1 MGQFTQILHI
11 GESARSI
18 FLLDK
23 ASEQRLYNKLRLLK
37 RALTCID
44 VEIARDTAEY
54 TEICIMLTKL
64 SDSEKGV
71 RQNFQEMKK
80 RRVGE
85 KQPLRYEEEAAFEYE
100 AGNKEVAKEI
110 LELGVDNNALTSIQ
124 KEKLLNRVIAGRAG
138 WVAAFSGS
146 PQEQKVLALQ
156 TKRQALR
163 KIQGNS
169 VTNSM
174 QNKEEL
180 VVTTPRGCA
189 ATSLQLLT
197 IPADITPIS
206 YSRECDASTLGLN
219 HMLMTP
225 SNATPVSHGRNGE
238 SFSTVSKIPHRGNK
252 SPLPTTPLL
261 PTRSSLKSQSTLR
274 KPPARFTFGGPP
286 LRVIATN
293 REDDDDND
301 EDDDDAMM
309 ESQTTPTRPEKSTA
323 TIEETEKAISAS
335 PAIKC
340 ERMLKPK
347 IDVGDISHILKWNPD
362 KEKERKGTCTDR
374 KDTKVSLDIPA
385 KLTGGGAQ
393 LQALIEKRPQEKSIE
408 TLAVPPA
415 IVQRLPQSREVQPV
429 LMDVSVPDRK
439 SSVVEHYLSPRMKSS
454 LDSRADTALKA
465 PLLLDRSTITR
476 TKDHYRSPKR
486 RQLDP
491 SVAVR
496 KKQVDLS
503 SPSSISSPSSPLV
516 ASLSSNSSRDALE
529 SLTSRVVVN
538 GLKYIKLEQI
548 GSGGSSKVYRMLGPD
563 LKIYA
568 LKKIKLKKLDA
579 KSIAQYTNE
588 IKLLKRLQ
596 GNPHIIKLIAAEQ
609 DLQQRQINVIMEH
622 GEIDLSARLRDLNG
636 GMDENLLRVIWT
648 QMLQAVDAIHR
659 TRIIHGDLKP
669 ANFLFVNGAL
679 KLIDFGIAK
688 AIPSNDT
695 TNIERDSQI
704 GTVNYMSPEA
714 IQGNTLPNGER
725 DPEGKMKVGRASDI
739 WSLGCILYQIVY
751 SKPPFADVRSIIDK
765 FRCIID
771 PAVPIPFSP
780 LQNQDLENVIRSCL
794 QRDHRRRPPITGER
808 GLLSHPF
815 LRSGGSSACEPSV
828 TMGLPSGRVN
838 MFMSIGQEGLRNETQ
853 VEKGFNGRRAF
864 TCKCF
869 VARGNVAAIGQENL
883 RLEQRIK
890 KRFYR
895 KLNQANKHYTLLQR
909 VSNPVQWVY
918 NTIQFFRDRAAMA
931 NYKLLELLLTAPNLT
946 YKLLE
951 KQLKWLLQKRI
962 KSYRSDK
969 PCKIADFR

>member
-1 MGQFTQILHI
+1 MGPSNGKENQAPNAPASPKSLLDSFMEQLPMPTVRYMDAQGQFTQILHI

-23 ASEQRLYNKLRLLK
+23 ASEQRLRLVIALKEAPRSAATWLELLRCPLGGNPGLYSKLRLLK

-54 TEICIMLTKL
+54 TEICIMLAKL
-64 SDSEKGV
+64 SDEKGV
-71 RQNFQEMKK
+71 RQNLQEMKK

-169 VTNSM
+169 MTNSM

-206 YSRECDASTLGLN
+206 YSRECDASTLGSN

-335 PAIKC
+335 PAIKQG
-340 ERMLKPK
+340 E
-347 IDVGDISHILKWNPD
+347 G
-362 KEKERKGTCTDR
+362 EK
-374 KDTKVSLDIPA
+374 
-385 KLTGGGAQ
+385 
-393 LQALIEKRPQEKSIE
+393 
-408 TLAVPPA
+408 
-415 IVQRLPQSREVQPV
+415 
-429 LMDVSVPDRK
+429 
-439 SSVVEHYLSPRMKSS
+439 RMKSS

-838 MFMSIGQEGLRNETQ
+838 MFMSIGQEGLRNESNDVFGTHHVYDTQ
-853 VEKGFNGRRAF
+853 ERR
-864 TCKCF
+864 TD
-869 VARGNVAAIGQENL
+869 I
-883 RLEQRIK
+883 
-890 KRFYR
+890 
-895 KLNQANKHYTLLQR
+895 
-909 VSNPVQWVY
+909 
-918 NTIQFFRDRAAMA
+918 
-931 NYKLLELLLTAPNLT
+931 
-946 YKLLE
+946 
-951 KQLKWLLQKRI
+951 
-962 KSYRSDK
+962 
-969 PCKIADFR
+969 